1 MAQNLGSRGFFERLA
16 TFIVDKRNL
25 ILFLYIGTLMFS
37 VVSQGWVAVCNDLTA
52 YLPADTETRRGLT
65 LMEEEFTTYGTA
77 RVMVSNVTA
86 EIAEQLADE
95 LGGISGVAFVDFDG
109 SAEHFKGT
117 NALFDVTFDGEAEDR
132 KSLAAMDAL
141 REALADYDS
150 YISSEVGS
158 SGAETLAKEMNL
170 IMAVAAAVIV
180 LVLLLTSRT
189 YAEIPVLI
197 LTFGAAALLNMGT
210 NYWLKEISF
219 VSNSVTVVLQLA
231 LSIDYAIILLH
242 RFTEERELHDPRC
255 ACINALKAAIP
266 EISASS
272 LTTIS
277 GLAAMMFMQY
287 RIGFDLGLVL
297 IKAILFSMLSVFT
310 LMPSLLLLFSNAIDR
325 SGHRNFVPRID
336 LWGKFVIKTRY
347 VVAPLFCVLLV
358 AGFFLSSQCPYAYGE
373 SNLDT
378 ARKNESQVAEERISD
393 IFGSQNM
400 LALLV
405 PQGNYGSE
413 KALLKHLESYDEVD
427 YVLGL
432 ANTEAMEGYTLTD
445 KLTPRQFSE
454 MTDVDYELIRLVFA
468 AYAADQEE
476 YGQVVSGLDTYA
488 VPLMDMFLFLYD
500 QKSEGYVTLDDALSE
515 ELDDMYIQLTR
526 ARAQLQGEQYSR
538 LLISLELPEE
548 SQETF
553 DFLQTIRG
561 AAARYYGSGQSVLVG
576 NSTSDYDQSVSFAR
590 DNVIISVLTVVFV
603 ILVLLFTF
611 KSAGLPVL
619 LILIIQG
626 SVWLNFSFPTLTNT
640 PVFFLSYLIVTA
652 IQMGAN
658 IDYAIVISSR
668 YHELKQQLPA
678 REAII
683 ESLNLAFP
691 TVLTSGTILAVAG
704 ILISQ
709 LSSNPVIVGIGA
721 CLGRGTIISMV
732 LVMGVLPQ
740 ILILGD
746 LLVEKTR
753 FHLKMPELTRS
764 ANGTIFVDGR
774 VRGRISGVV
783 DATIRGVIHGEVS
796 AIVEAGALSEDPER
810 EEGKSDE
817 TQMPDA

>member
-1 MAQNLGSRGFFERLA
+1 M
-16 TFIVDKRNL
+16 
-25 ILFLYIGTLMFS
+25 
-37 VVSQGWVAVCNDLTA
+37 
-52 YLPADTETRRGLT
+52 
-65 LMEEEFTTYGTA
+65 
-77 RVMVSNVTA
+77 
-86 EIAEQLADE
+86 
-95 LGGISGVAFVDFDG
+95 
-109 SAEHFKGT
+109 
-117 NALFDVTFDGEAEDR
+117 
-132 KSLAAMDAL
+132 
-141 REALADYDS
+141 
-150 YISSEVGS
+150 
-158 SGAETLAKEMNL
+158 
-170 IMAVAAAVIV
+170 
-180 LVLLLTSRT
+180 
-189 YAEIPVLI
+189 
-197 LTFGAAALLNMGT
+197 
-210 NYWLKEISF
+210 
-219 VSNSVTVVLQLA
+219 
-231 LSIDYAIILLH
+231 
-242 RFTEERELHDPRC
+242 
-255 ACINALKAAIP
+255 
-266 EISASS
+266 
-272 LTTIS
+272 
-277 GLAAMMFMQY
+277 
-287 RIGFDLGLVL
+287 
-297 IKAILFSMLSVFT
+297 
-310 LMPSLLLLFSNAIDR
+310 
-325 SGHRNFVPRID
+325 
-336 LWGKFVIKTRY
+336 
-347 VVAPLFCVLLV
+347 
-358 AGFFLSSQCPYAYGE
+358 
-373 SNLDT
+373 
-378 ARKNESQVAEERISD
+378 
-393 IFGSQNM
+393 
-400 LALLV
+400 
-405 PQGNYGSE
+405 
-413 KALLKHLESYDEVD
+413 
-427 YVLGL
+427 
-432 ANTEAMEGYTLTD
+432 
-445 KLTPRQFSE
+445 
-454 MTDVDYELIRLVFA
+454 
-468 AYAADQEE
+468 
-476 YGQVVSGLDTYA
+476 
-488 VPLMDMFLFLYD
+488 
-500 QKSEGYVTLDDALSE
+500 
-515 ELDDMYIQLTR
+515 
-526 ARAQLQGEQYSR
+526 
-538 LLISLELPEE
+538 
-548 SQETF
+548 
-553 DFLQTIRG
+553 
-561 AAARYYGSGQSVLVG
+561 VG